1 MPAHLGPHPAAKQSP
16 RHSGVVLAACRCQAF
31 GVSTRFK
38 SALILAASVAALNL
52 VLYFT
57 GAQTERLATGHY
69 FMWLAQVF
77 MVVVLWRGIR
87 AVRAESRYQALTY
100 GQGVGA
106 GVMISLYAGL
116 LSGAYAFIHFK
127 YVNPRF
133 ADYQLVCLRPQW
145 DAAGMSAGDVAK
157 AEKLTR
163 FATTPAAQAVLT
175 PIVTVCFGLII
186 SLVLAALLKRAATSR
201 TSPPMRAN

>member
-1 MPAHLGPHPAAKQSP
+1 MSTCLKY
-16 RHSGVVLAACRCQAF
+16 GV
-31 GVSTRFK
+31 
-38 SALILAASVAALNL
+38 ILAASVAGLNL

-57 GAQTERLATGHY
+57 GAQTDQLATGHY

-77 MVVVLWRGIR
+77 MVVVLWLGIR

-106 GVMISLYAGL
+106 GVLISLYAGL
-116 LSGAYAFIHFK
+116 LSGVYAFFHFK

-133 ADYQLVCLRPQW
+133 ADYQLACLQPQW
-145 DAAGMSAGDVAK
+145 NAAGMSADDMAK

-163 FATTPAAQAVLT
+163 FVTTPTAQAVLT
-175 PIVTVCFGLII
+175 PIITVCFGLVI
-186 SLVLAALLKRAATSR
+186 SLVLAALLKRAATSM
-201 TSPPMRAN
+201 TSPPLRPN